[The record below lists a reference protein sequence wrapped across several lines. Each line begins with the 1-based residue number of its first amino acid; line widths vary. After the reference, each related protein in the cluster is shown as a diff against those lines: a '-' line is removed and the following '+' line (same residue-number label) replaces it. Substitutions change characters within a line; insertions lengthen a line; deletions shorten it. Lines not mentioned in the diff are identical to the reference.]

1 MAKKEKN
8 ITLYKTPFSKAY
20 WRDACAELK
29 SIRMLMIAA
38 LLIAMRV
45 ALKGVAIPLGP
56 TLKINTAIYVTG
68 LGSMIFGPVIAVLGA
83 MISDTLGC
91 FLFPS
96 GPYFFPFIFVE
107 IAGSLIYALF
117 FYRARISTTR
127 VFLARFCICL
137 FVNVIM
143 NSMILEWF
151 NQFFYGKSYTW
162 MLLPTI
168 AKNLCM
174 FPLETIVMTLFL
186 KAILPAARKFGV
198 VHDSGTNLK
207 MTRKHIALLVVLF
220 AIGVTSVGG
229 YMIYDYNTR
238 NQAKE
243 LSVQDRTTLNENITV
258 LVEEKTDLAENQFV
272 VIYKVDKELFGDTKV
287 TYYVYQGDGT
297 VDVSQFAGSYNGGI
311 SSKIR
316 SNNLTKIAT
325 GTCTLVSDDIN
336 QITDFYYKP
345 VE

>member
-143 NSMILEWF
+143 NSMILEKVWRGSRLRL
-151 NQFFYGKSYTW
+151 QSEDDQKTYR
-162 MLLPTI
+162 
-168 AKNLCM
+168 
-174 FPLETIVMTLFL
+174 
-186 KAILPAARKFGV
+186 AAG
-198 VHDSGTNLK
+198 
-207 MTRKHIALLVVLF
+207 
-220 AIGVTSVGG
+220 
-229 YMIYDYNTR
+229 
-238 NQAKE
+238 
-243 LSVQDRTTLNENITV
+243 
-258 LVEEKTDLAENQFV
+258 
-272 VIYKVDKELFGDTKV
+272 
-287 TYYVYQGDGT
+287 GT
-297 VDVSQFAGSYNGGI
+297 VCH
-311 SSKIR
+311 R
-316 SNNLTKIAT
+316 CNLRRR
-325 GTCTLVSDDIN
+325 LHDL
-336 QITDFYYKP
+336 
-345 VE
+345 